1 MEGQIQVV
9 GQNMVWHC
17 QQETVIIQ
25 PWGIDG
31 IRVQS
36 TLFDQMQNL
45 PHALVVEPLPA
56 YATKI
61 ALTDEGAILQN
72 GKVQVEL
79 DKDGRLS
86 FFNARSGE
94 LLLAERPDHFTLP
107 PARRWRPN
115 RGGAYHLEVSF
126 LPFENEHFYGMGQ
139 HQHGRLDNKGCVI
152 ELEQRNTEVSI
163 PFLVSSR
170 GYAFLWNNPAI
181 GRAELGNNLTRWVAE
196 STRQMDYYL
205 VVGDTPADLLE
216 RYSEVT
222 GHAPMLPEWAAGFWQ
237 CKLRYKTQDEL
248 LGVAREYKRRGLPL
262 AVIVIDYFHWTML
275 GEWKF
280 DPACWPDPIAMVK
293 ELDEMGV
300 KLMVSVWPAVN
311 VYSENYQKMSAL
323 GYLAHSEL
331 GSQVQMFLYD
341 TYPGRDAPLTFYDAT
356 HPEARL
362 YLWEQIRQNY
372 YKYGIKVWWLDADEP
387 EIKPFDHEL
396 VRYHQGPAL
405 EVGCIYP
412 LMHQQG
418 FYDGMRAEGEEE
430 IITLSRSAWAGSQR
444 YGAAVWSGDIAS
456 TFEALRTQVAAGLNI
471 AMSGIPWWTTD
482 IGGFH
487 GGDVNSPYFRELIVR
502 WFQYGLFCPLFRLH
516 GVRSPGAVDSGGPNE
531 VWSFGDEAY
540 AVIKRLLLLR
550 ERLKPYILVQMK
562 QAHLKGL
569 PPMRPL
575 FVDFPGDAT
584 AWKVSDEFML
594 GPDLLAAPVLDE
606 GARGREVYLPSGTDW
621 VDAWDGVTRQG
632 GEWVEI
638 SAPLDKVP
646 AFWRK
651 NSPYAIRFS

>member
-1 MEGQIQVV
+1 MAIQLEGHPDNATAALYGGLVIVVEHEKCNWLVRRFDLPIPAGVVVLPEIDLPTHAARKALPAQVEMKDAVFNIGRAVLVVEALQQGDLKLLEEVMDDRLHQPYRLPLIPGGVEAMHAARQAGAAAAISGAGPSVIAFTPGDPAPVGRVMMAAFQQNGIKARAFSAADFKPGSRGRALKGGYFCGGKSMEGQIQVV

-25 PWGIDG
+25 PWGLDG
-31 IRVQS
+31 VRVQS

-61 ALTDEGAILQN
+61 ALTGEGAILQN

-126 LPFENEHFYGMGQ
+126 LPFEDEHFYGMGQ

-170 GYAFLWNNPAI
+170 GYGFLWNNPAI

-216 RYSEVT
+216 RYAEVT
-222 GHAPMLPEWAAGFWQ
+222 GYAPMLPEWAAGFWQ

-280 DPACWPDPIAMVK
+280 DPACWPDPTAMVK
-293 ELDEMGV
+293 ELEEMGV

-311 VYSENYQKMSAL
+311 IYSENYQKMSAL
-323 GYLAHSEL
+323 GYLARSEL

-356 HPEARL
+356 HP
-362 YLWEQIRQNY
+362 
-372 YKYGIKVWWLDADEP
+372 
-387 EIKPFDHEL
+387 
-396 VRYHQGPAL
+396 
-405 EVGCIYP
+405 
-412 LMHQQG
+412 
-418 FYDGMRAEGEEE
+418 
-430 IITLSRSAWAGSQR
+430 
-444 YGAAVWSGDIAS
+444 
-456 TFEALRTQVAAGLNI
+456 
-471 AMSGIPWWTTD
+471 
-482 IGGFH
+482 GG
-487 GGDVNSPYFRELIVR
+487 
-502 WFQYGLFCPLFRLH
+502 
-516 GVRSPGAVDSGGPNE
+516 
-531 VWSFGDEAY
+531 
-540 AVIKRLLLLR
+540 
-550 ERLKPYILVQMK
+550 
-562 QAHLKGL
+562 
-569 PPMRPL
+569 
-575 FVDFPGDAT
+575 
-584 AWKVSDEFML
+584 
-594 GPDLLAAPVLDE
+594 
-606 GARGREVYLPSGTDW
+606 
-621 VDAWDGVTRQG
+621 
-632 GEWVEI
+632 
-638 SAPLDKVP
+638 APLPVG
-646 AFWRK
+646 AGQRK
-651 NSPYAIRFS
+651 LL